1 MITVDIVTPN
11 RRLVEGAKAISV
23 KVPAVVG
30 ETEILVGHAEM
41 LTLLETGVVT
51 LQLDGQSR
59 NFAISQGFAE
69 VHNDRVLILAETA
82 EESKE
87 IDRERAKRAQKK
99 AEEMLQS
106 VLSDEHF
113 KKYQLKVQRALVRQ
127 RISN

>member
-1 MITVDIVTPN
+1 MITVDIVTPSK
-11 RRLVEGAKAISV
+11 RLVEGASAVSV

-30 ETEILVGHAEM
+30 ETEILPGHAEL

-51 LQLDGQSR
+51 LQLDGRQR

-69 VHNDRVLILAETA
+69 VKNDHVLILAETA
-82 EESKE
+82 EESKD

-106 VLSDEHF
+106 VLSDENF
-113 KKYQLKVQRALVRQ
+113 KKYQLKVQRAIVRQ
-127 RISN
+127 HISG

>member
-1 MITVDIVTPN
+1 MINVDIVTPN
-11 RRLVEGAKAISV
+11 KRLVEGAKAVSV

-30 ETEILVGHAEM
+30 ETEILPGHTEL

-51 LQLDGQSR
+51 LQLDGTQR

-69 VHNDRVLILAETA
+69 VHDDRVLILAETA
-82 EESKE
+82 EESKD

-99 AEEMLQS
+99 AEEVLQS

-113 KKYQLKVQRALVRQ
+113 KKYQLKVQRAIVRQ
-127 RISN
+127 RISQ